1 MPGTEDFNKKWEEIS
16 NQSANNLLQNE
27 MSLYNPNEQMTPYAY
42 NAGTKGPAF
51 FKRYYA
57 YGPETFERIGFSP
70 FKDNEKIFN
79 EGVSGAA
86 ELKRSLVHGFA
97 PLFIRGF
104 VSGPKSLGK
113 MAQGDFGED
122 EEEAEAYAEASAI
135 ASSTRG
141 GITGFVGNMLTNFG
155 YTAGII
161 TEAIAEEVL
170 TAGLST
176 EYTIFNAGKNLARGM
191 TYVGRAPKVARGVL
205 ATESVL
211 SRTKTLGSTLKKLD
225 NITEARNYV
234 NSLKVN
240 KTIGNVATKS
250 KSTGK
255 AVLDFFNPL
264 SNTTEAIID
273 VAKNSKNLQGLSK
286 GANAVFKTAGGLYRD
301 IRNVNMALSEA
312 RLEAGFTKKETL
324 EQLYDEYRE
333 THNGEDPS
341 AELYDNMKETAQNA
355 ANGSLIANTIL
366 IYATNKVAF
375 DNIMSPKKG
384 LNKIIN
390 KKISQVKQNV
400 AGRTFREFTEKT
412 LSTGRKVLTPKLTTI
427 KSGWKGFRGTA
438 QAVKKLGARQV
449 AKNVIGYTK
458 ANIMEGIQ
466 ESMQDVIAKTSK
478 DYYTEAFYSEP
489 VASYYY
495 TEAYI
500 NNKNNDGRSIWDN
513 VKEGFQAQVYET
525 NERGEFVDEFG
536 KPILRGENKEK
547 QLSGRGL
554 ETFASGFAMGILA
567 GPINKALPF
576 AQKQIARLRNKE
588 QYDAAKKRMQEY
600 NDGMSAKINKTLADD
615 PLNMYNARLYNLGVQ
630 SKLAEQIADPD
641 TKAKQDAI
649 EEATVRQISQMIEM
663 NSTDIWLDH
672 LENIKGLTQEE
683 YAEYFG
689 ISVEQAEGHTQKID
703 QIIGRTKDIVK
714 NYEEV
719 KEMYPNPVDLSLY
732 EKGSVEYQKA
742 ALFSTAWDE
751 AVRNVIF
758 YNDNYKTTLS
768 RMSKVY
774 TAMTSDKI
782 IGKVDPL
789 RVQPLFNENDL
800 DGEIGRLRTE
810 VEALKGSTT
819 PESKKL
825 LEQRKESL
833 KALEEYRQ
841 SYNEFMNHFYK
852 TARSQEDIEID
863 FIESELSKIETKL
876 KAKPKRSERIQL
888 EREQKRLN
896 ARLAQFNET
905 GISDQSKTSESYSE
919 DVVQVREPR
928 KSGYKNTI
936 VKKTETTDEKGRKEV
951 KYERY
956 AVDENG
962 NERKMSREGIG
973 TTVGEFAPL
982 TNENNLFYDDDGNLT
997 YDANA
1002 EVNINSVTEYK
1013 DENGNTKYSTKLSVR
1028 AKGKGPFDT
1037 RIITNVNPVN
1047 EGTYR
1052 TESISKFQ
1060 GTSVSNKTEERKQKR
1075 QELQNKKD
1083 RLIEINNE
1091 IDQLE
1096 NTKNNLS
1103 TPEYYEQF
1111 LQGKVDSQ
1119 YQEREIER
1127 IERKIS
1133 NLEKEKSE
1141 LDAEVESTV
1150 DSINTVKL
1158 SQLEGSFKRYLKTL
1172 ADQSNE
1178 TLLEKNIEEAFDLL
1192 IDYYRLGRE
1201 AQGMADAIN
1210 ILNDPSGFADHVD
1223 NNFNWMSDLWENRE
1237 DMIRKNITE
1246 QTKRIQY
1253 NNLLNLLAAEEIYVD
1268 LDEFAN
1274 WKENGELPTEF
1285 YDAKNKRV
1293 IPKGSILYNQVA
1305 EKFIGLDFLNSI
1317 EQNRK
1322 SPEQKLKEKL
1332 KMLDAL
1338 EQEEIDSLQQYNMRV
1353 DISNIDETE
1362 FTLNSVKDKIGI
1374 DQYLEATY
1382 TSADGL
1388 PISITFYKDADG
1400 NIKYNDNDGSV
1411 VGSISLK
1418 LREGKIFAY
1427 KQQPDPVEVKAIKDK
1442 YDQLRAEAAEG
1453 SIAETS
1459 SVILEGGEVSLDDLS
1474 VNTPIENM
1482 PAELREKLIEAFD
1495 IYRTDPNNEYLFP
1508 DNLTQADLDEK
1519 FAKYITT
1526 EPEAINIVEEY
1537 IKEQRLKA
1545 ATTQGQAAPPIFTL
1559 SNGKRISAEDATDE
1573 QIQTVLKRYNLEISD
1588 LENKRNKS
1596 VDDELRLKELKEQYS
1611 LLEAYVKNRIN
1622 KAFTPEMQNAL
1633 ELIKQLQK
1641 EQERIEALPTGY
1653 KIGQKILR
1661 RVTNVIQKFLGKKYE
1676 YDKKDVLLAA
1686 YNLTI
1691 GEGQSVKDFI
1701 DVLKSSNLPGF
1712 NEKSYEAIEKFIN
1725 EYNDPDLKDIDPA
1738 LLAARRGDKKAQ
1750 EEFEKFG
1757 LEWEQ
1762 TTTYRFVGQS
1772 EVDVLLSGKNVDSK
1786 RGMAD
1791 AGIDVTTSPKV
1802 TTAATN
1808 EYRVTFKESFD
1819 VNNGLGKVRQ
1829 KNKELGDHNLKKG
1842 RGYSL
1847 NDVAKIEKLDE
1858 NGNVVETIYSPN
1870 IDSLKDATINFITEQ
1885 ATYQWGRDRGNVI
1898 DDLTKK
1904 YFSGVKIQPNLNEI
1918 SQEAF
1923 DSLYGRNGIYKTIKD
1938 YIDTNDLIVVA
1949 NGLIVYD
1956 EDANVAGEIDLLV
1969 VDRKGNF
1976 QIIDIKTGETAKW
1989 AGYNNPQNKNYA
2001 KQIENTYQQMVY
2013 ARLLKNMFGIDA
2025 KINILPIETTSDIT
2039 TGKILTAKR
2048 PTSPDLLEADKIV
2061 FPLKPTQEMYDKL
2074 NAEIPETKPKF
2085 NGTVPSDDVND
2096 TINDPNLDDVEGTD
2110 YENENPEGEEGT
2122 EPNNLK
2128 EFNALKSKIEKADFD
2143 ELQIIMV
2150 DLTLNSL
2157 KYTAEQFSE
2166 LNSLIEAR
2174 QEALKVQDE
2183 NEEGEVITYNV
2194 GDQVYSESDIFTS
2207 TNRKF
2212 LSANQTAVISEISG
2226 DRITVKPE
2234 GKRTKMEMSIE
2245 EFKKKFK
2252 PANTLFSGQGSPG
2265 PTVDESEGVTQE
2277 STDTVSDLLDGQ
2289 DAASRQKDLEDQAIV
2304 ENTRDNL
2311 LDDLDC

>member
-1 MPGTEDFNKKWEEIS
+1 MADPNSDYFKKLAE
-16 NQSANNLLQNE
+16 QSANTFLNKTQQYNNLNE
-27 MSLYNPNEQMTPYAY
+27 SISPYTY
-42 NAGTKGPAF
+42 DAGKNSGSF
-51 FKRYYA
+51 YKRYKA
-57 YGPETFERIGFSP
+57 LGKETFDEIGFSP
-70 FKDNEKIFN
+70 FNKNEEVFN
-79 EGVSGAA
+79 EGVSWYTDF
-86 ELKRSLVHGFA
+86 KRSLVYGAA
-97 PLFIRGF
+97 PLFVRGF
-104 VSGPKSLGK
+104 VSGPKSLGQ
-113 MAQGDFGED
+113 MLQGNFGED

-135 ASSTRG
+135 GSSTRG
-141 GITGFVGNMLTNFG
+141 GIAGFTGNLLTNFG
-155 YTAGII
+155 YTAGIMI
-161 TEAIAEEVL
+161 EAVAEEVL
-170 TAGLST
+170 TAGLSS
-176 EYTIFNAGKNLARGM
+176 EYTIFNAGRNLTRGFQ
-191 TYVGRAPKVARGVL
+191 YVGRAPKVARGVR
-205 ATESVL
+205 ATESIL
-211 SRTKTLGSTLKKLD
+211 SKTKPISSSLRNLD
-225 NITEARNYV
+225 NITEARNYFQ
-234 NSLKVN
+234 SLKVDKSLEN
-240 KTIGNVATKS
+240 IARQSTKAGKTVG
-250 KSTGK
+250 GK
-255 AVLDFFNPL
+255 LFSFVNPIN
-264 SNTTEAIID
+264 NTTDAIAD
-273 VAKNSKNLQGLSK
+273 VIKTSKNFQGLDK
-286 GANAVFKTAGGLYRD
+286 VGNALYKTAGGIYRD

-312 RLEAGFTKKETL
+312 RLEAGFTKKDTFD
-324 EQLYDEYRE
+324 QLFDEYRE
-333 THNGEDPS
+333 THNGEAPPDEIQDEMRKS
-341 AELYDNMKETAQNA
+341 AQQA
-355 ANGSLIANTIL
+355 ANSALIANSFL
-366 IYATNKVAF
+366 IFYSNKIAF
-375 DNIMSPKKG
+375 DNIMSPKRG
-384 LNKIIN
+384 LNRIIN
-390 KKISQVKQNV
+390 KKISDLKESV
-400 AGRTFREFTEKT
+400 ASRTFREFTTKT
-412 LSTGRKVLTPKLTTI
+412 LKSGTKVLTPKLTTI
-427 KSGWKGFRGTA
+427 KKGWNGFRGTV
-438 QAVKKLGARQV
+438 QAVKKLGPRQV

-489 VASYYY
+489 VASHYY
-495 TEAYI
+495 TESYI
-500 NNKNNDGRSIWDN
+500 NEKDNENRSIWN
-513 VKEGFQAQVYET
+513 NFSEGLQAQVFET
-525 NERGEFVDEFG
+525 NARGEFVDEFG
-536 KPILRGENKEK
+536 KPILRGEKKEK
-547 QLSGRGL
+547 QFSTRGL

-567 GPINKALPF
+567 GPVNRALPF
-576 AQKQIARLRNKE
+576 AIQQTKRVFNKAE
-588 QYDAAKKRMQEY
+588 YDAAKKRMAE
-600 NDGMSAKINKTLADD
+600 NDEKMASKVNKTLADD
-615 PLNMYNARLYNLGVQ
+615 PLNMFNSRLFNLGAQ
-630 SKLAEQIADPD
+630 AKLADQIADPD

-649 EEATVRQISQMIEM
+649 EEATVKQISQMIEM
-663 NSTDIWLDH
+663 NATDIWLDH
-672 LENIKGLTQEE
+672 LENIKKLTQDE
-683 YAEYFG
+683 YAEYTG
-689 ISVEQAEGHTQKID
+689 ISVEQADGHTQKID
-703 QIIGRTKDIVK
+703 QIITKTKDIVK

-719 KEMYPNPVDLSLY
+719 KEMYPNPVDLSAY
-732 EKGSVEYQKA
+732 KKGSIAYQKA
-742 ALFSTAWDE
+742 ALFSKAWDE
-751 AVRNVIF
+751 AVKNVIF
-758 YNDNYKTTLS
+758 YNDSYKTTLS
-768 RMSKVY
+768 RMGKVY
-774 TAMTSDKI
+774 DAMTSNKL
-782 IGKVDPL
+782 IGNIDPL

-800 DGEIGRLRTE
+800 DGEIGRLKTE
-810 VEALKGSTT
+810 IDTLQGATT

-825 LEQRKESL
+825 LAERKESL
-833 KALEEYRQ
+833 AALEQYRE

-852 TARSQEDIEID
+852 TARSQEDIEVEAIEKQIVNID
-863 FIESELSKIETKL
+863 EKL
-876 KAKPKRSERIQL
+876 KSKPSKVDKLKL
-888 EREQKRLN
+888 EREKKRLN
-896 ARLAQFNET
+896 ERLTQFEKNE
-905 GISDQSKTSESYSE
+905 
-919 DVVQVREPR
+919 VR
-928 KSGYKNTI
+928 T
-936 VKKTETTDEKGRKEV
+936 
-951 KYERY
+951 
-956 AVDENG
+956 
-962 NERKMSREGIG
+962 RE
-973 TTVGEFAPL
+973 
-982 TNENNLFYDDDGNLT
+982 
-997 YDANA
+997 
-1002 EVNINSVTEYK
+1002 
-1013 DENGNTKYSTKLSVR
+1013 
-1028 AKGKGPFDT
+1028 
-1037 RIITNVNPVN
+1037 
-1047 EGTYR
+1047 
-1052 TESISKFQ
+1052 
-1060 GTSVSNKTEERKQKR
+1060 R
-1075 QELQNKKD
+1075 QELKNK
-1083 RLIEINNE
+1083 RSRIEDINNE

-1133 NLEKEKSE
+1133 NLEKEKE
-1141 LDAEVESTV
+1141 LISTEV
-1150 DSINTVKL
+1150 DSTMDATSEKMLAN
-1158 SQLEGSFKRYLKTL
+1158 LEGSFKRYLNAL
-1172 ADQSNE
+1172 ARQSNE
-1178 TLLEKNIEEAFDLL
+1178 KTLDGKIDEAFELL
-1192 IDYYRLGRE
+1192 VDYYRLGKE
-1201 AQGMADAIN
+1201 AQTMADAVN
-1210 ILNDPSGFADHVD
+1210 ILNDPAGFAEHVD
-1223 NNFNWMSDLWENRE
+1223 NNYNWMSDLWENRE

-1253 NNLLNLLAAEEIYVD
+1253 NDLLNSLASKGIYVD
-1268 LDEFAN
+1268 LKEFAN
-1274 WKENGELPTEF
+1274 WKNNGELPTEF
-1285 YDAKNKRV
+1285 YDSVNKRI
-1293 IPKGSILYNQVA
+1293 IPKGSILYDESIYEFLLLDHLHNQT
-1305 EKFIGLDFLNSI
+1305 EKL
-1317 EQNRK
+1317 K

-1338 EQEEIDSLQQYNMRV
+1338 EQEAMDSLQQYNMRV

-1427 KQQPDPVEVKAIKDK
+1427 KQQPDPVEVKAIKDR

-1526 EPEAINIVEEY
+1526 EPEAIDIVEEY
-1537 IKEQRLKA
+1537 IKEQKLKA

-1641 EQERIEALPTGY
+1641 EQEKIESLPTAY
-1653 KIGQKILR
+1653 KVGLKLLR
-1661 RVTNVIQKFLGKKYE
+1661 RVTNVIQKFLGVKYE
-1676 YDKKDVLLAA
+1676 YSSKPEILAA
-1686 YNLTI
+1686 FNVTV

-1712 NEKSYEAIEKFIN
+1712 NEKSYEAIEKFMNDYIADRKSVVVEEVTYNSLLEKAEKNVSATVGLNFAFFNTLTNAIKNKQITSREQLNNILEDWNERSAYNGNPNRITSNQQKWIN
-1725 EYNDPDLKDIDPA
+1725 EELVKLPETTKAPEEDLE
-1738 LLAARRGDKKAQ
+1738 G
-1750 EEFEKFG
+1750 
-1757 LEWEQ
+1757 
-1762 TTTYRFVGQS
+1762 
-1772 EVDVLLSGKNVDSK
+1772 
-1786 RGMAD
+1786 
-1791 AGIDVTTSPKV
+1791 
-1802 TTAATN
+1802 
-1808 EYRVTFKESFD
+1808 
-1819 VNNGLGKVRQ
+1819 
-1829 KNKELGDHNLKKG
+1829 
-1842 RGYSL
+1842 
-1847 NDVAKIEKLDE
+1847 
-1858 NGNVVETIYSPN
+1858 
-1870 IDSLKDATINFITEQ
+1870 LKDATVNFITEQ

-1904 YFSGVKIQPNLNEI
+1904 YFSGVKIQPNLDEI

-1976 QIIDIKTGETAKW
+1976 QIIDIKTGEAAKW

-2048 PTSPDLLEADKIV
+2048 PTVPDLLEADKIV

-2110 YENENPEGEEGT
+2110 YENENPEGEEGG

-2157 KYTAEQFSE
+2157 KYTAEQLSE

-2289 DAASRQKDLEDQAIV
+2289 DAASRQKALEDQAIV

>member
-1 MPGTEDFNKKWEEIS
+1 
-16 NQSANNLLQNE
+16 
-27 MSLYNPNEQMTPYAY
+27 
-42 NAGTKGPAF
+42 
-51 FKRYYA
+51 
-57 YGPETFERIGFSP
+57 
-70 FKDNEKIFN
+70 
-79 EGVSGAA
+79 
-86 ELKRSLVHGFA
+86 
-97 PLFIRGF
+97 
-104 VSGPKSLGK
+104 
-113 MAQGDFGED
+113 
-122 EEEAEAYAEASAI
+122 
-135 ASSTRG
+135 
-141 GITGFVGNMLTNFG
+141 
-155 YTAGII
+155 
-161 TEAIAEEVL
+161 
-170 TAGLST
+170 
-176 EYTIFNAGKNLARGM
+176 
-191 TYVGRAPKVARGVL
+191 
-205 ATESVL
+205 
-211 SRTKTLGSTLKKLD
+211 
-225 NITEARNYV
+225 
-234 NSLKVN
+234 
-240 KTIGNVATKS
+240 
-250 KSTGK
+250 
-255 AVLDFFNPL
+255 
-264 SNTTEAIID
+264 
-273 VAKNSKNLQGLSK
+273 
-286 GANAVFKTAGGLYRD
+286 
-301 IRNVNMALSEA
+301 
-312 RLEAGFTKKETL
+312 
-324 EQLYDEYRE
+324 
-333 THNGEDPS
+333 
-341 AELYDNMKETAQNA
+341 
-355 ANGSLIANTIL
+355 
-366 IYATNKVAF
+366 
-375 DNIMSPKKG
+375 
-384 LNKIIN
+384 
-390 KKISQVKQNV
+390 
-400 AGRTFREFTEKT
+400 
-412 LSTGRKVLTPKLTTI
+412 
-427 KSGWKGFRGTA
+427 
-438 QAVKKLGARQV
+438 
-449 AKNVIGYTK
+449 
-458 ANIMEGIQ
+458 
-466 ESMQDVIAKTSK
+466 
-478 DYYTEAFYSEP
+478 
-489 VASYYY
+489 
-495 TEAYI
+495 
-500 NNKNNDGRSIWDN
+500 
-513 VKEGFQAQVYET
+513 
-525 NERGEFVDEFG
+525 
-536 KPILRGENKEK
+536 
-547 QLSGRGL
+547 
-554 ETFASGFAMGILA
+554 MGILTV
-567 GPINKALPF
+567 PINRALPF

-774 TAMTSDKI
+774 TAMTSNKI

-810 VEALKGSTT
+810 VESLKGSTT

-876 KAKPKRSERIQL
+876 KAKPRRSERIQL

-896 ARLAQFNET
+896 ARLAQFEKNE
-905 GISDQSKTSESYSE
+905 
-919 DVVQVREPR
+919 VR
-928 KSGYKNTI
+928 T
-936 VKKTETTDEKGRKEV
+936 
-951 KYERY
+951 
-956 AVDENG
+956 
-962 NERKMSREGIG
+962 RE
-973 TTVGEFAPL
+973 
-982 TNENNLFYDDDGNLT
+982 
-997 YDANA
+997 
-1002 EVNINSVTEYK
+1002 
-1013 DENGNTKYSTKLSVR
+1013 
-1028 AKGKGPFDT
+1028 
-1037 RIITNVNPVN
+1037 
-1047 EGTYR
+1047 
-1052 TESISKFQ
+1052 
-1060 GTSVSNKTEERKQKR
+1060 R
-1075 QELQNKKD
+1075 QELKNKKD

-1338 EQEEIDSLQQYNMRV
+1338 EQEEIDSLQQYNIRV

-1495 IYRTDPNNEYLFP
+1495 IYRTDPNNQYLFP

-1559 SNGKRISAEDATDE
+1559 SNGKRVSAEDATDE

-1701 DVLKSSNLPGF
+1701 DILKSSNLPGF

-1772 EVDVLLSGKNVDSK
+1772 EVDVLLSGKNIDSK

-1802 TTAATN
+1802 TTAANN

-1858 NGNVVETIYSPN
+1858 NGNVIETIYSPN

-1904 YFSGVKIQPNLNEI
+1904 YFSGVKIQPNLDEI

-1976 QIIDIKTGETAKW
+1976 QIIDIKTGEAAKW

-2048 PTSPDLLEADKIV
+2048 PTVPDLLEADKIV

-2207 TNRKF
+2207 KNRKF

-2226 DRITVKPE
+2226 DKITVKPE

>member
-1 MPGTEDFNKKWEEIS
+1 MPSTEDFNKKWEEIS

-79 EGVSGAA
+79 EGVSNAA
-86 ELKRSLVHGFA
+86 ELRRSLVHGFA

-104 VSGPKSLGK
+104 VSGPKSLGR
-113 MAQGDFGED
+113 MMQGDFSED

-161 TEAIAEEVL
+161 TEALAEEIL

-176 EYTIFNAGKNLARGM
+176 EYTIFNAGKNLARGV
-191 TYVGRAPKVARGVL
+191 TYVGRAPKVAKGVL

-211 SRTKTLGSTLKKLD
+211 SRTKTLGSVLKKLD

-234 NSLKVN
+234 NALKVN
-240 KTIGNVATKS
+240 RTVGNVATKS
-250 KSTGK
+250 RSTGK
-255 AVLDFFNPL
+255 AILNFFNPI
-264 SNTTEAIID
+264 SNTTEAIMD
-273 VAKNSKNLQGLSK
+273 VAKNSKNLQGIAK

-341 AELYDNMKETAQNA
+341 AELYDKMKETAQSA

-390 KKISQVKQNV
+390 KRISQVKQNI
-400 AGRTFREFTEKT
+400 AGRTYREFTKKT

-438 QAVKKLGARQV
+438 QAVKKLGARRV
-449 AKNVIGYTK
+449 AKNVIGFTK

-466 ESMQDVIAKTSK
+466 ESMQDVIAKASK

-500 NNKNNDGRSIWDN
+500 NNKNNEGRSLWDN

-567 GPINKALPF
+567 GPMNRALPF

-588 QYDAAKKRMQEY
+588 QYAAAKKRMEEY
-600 NDGMSAKINKTLADD
+600 NDRMSDKINKTLAND

-641 TKAKQDAI
+641 TKVKQDAI

-951 KYERY
+951 KYEKY

-962 NERKMSREGIG
+962 NERKMAGDGIG

-982 TNENNLFYDDDGNLT
+982 TNENNLFYNEDGNLT

-1002 EVNINSVTEYK
+1002 EVDINSVTEYK
-1013 DENGNTKYSTKLSVR
+1013 DENGNTKYSTKLSIR

-1047 EGTYR
+1047 EETYR

-1060 GTSVSNKTEERKQKR
+1060 DTSVSNKTEERKQKR

-1274 WKENGELPTEF
+1274 WQENGELPTEF
-1285 YDAKNKRV
+1285 YDDKNKRV

-1305 EKFIGLDFLNSI
+1305 YKFIRLDSLNSK

-1338 EQEEIDSLQQYNMRV
+1338 EQEEMNSLQQYNMRV

-1388 PISITFYKDADG
+1388 PISITFYKDSDG

-1641 EQERIEALPTGY
+1641 EQEKIESLPTAY
-1653 KIGQKILR
+1653 KVGLKLLR
-1661 RVTNVIQKFLGKKYE
+1661 RVTNVIQKFLGVKYE
-1676 YDKKDVLLAA
+1676 YSSKPEILAA
-1686 YNLTI
+1686 FNVTV

-1701 DVLKSSNLPGF
+1701 DVLKSSNLTGF
-1712 NEKSYEAIEKFIN
+1712 NDKSYKAIEKFM
-1725 EYNDPDLKDIDPA
+1725 NDYIAD
-1738 LLAARRGDKKAQ
+1738 RRG
-1750 EEFEKFG
+1750 
-1757 LEWEQ
+1757 
-1762 TTTYRFVGQS
+1762 
-1772 EVDVLLSGKNVDSK
+1772 
-1786 RGMAD
+1786 
-1791 AGIDVTTSPKV
+1791 
-1802 TTAATN
+1802 TTAPVSDNA
-1808 EYRVTFKESFD
+1808 D
-1819 VNNGLGKVRQ
+1819 
-1829 KNKELGDHNLKKG
+1829 
-1842 RGYSL
+1842 
-1847 NDVAKIEKLDE
+1847 IEKR
-1858 NGNVVETIYSPN
+1858 NTFTR
-1870 IDSLKDATINFITEQ
+1870 DSLKEISDGTGLAKKGTEILNPDKVASQLKIGDKIIFYAERERTGIWDGKTIREDKSNNPFGILGILSDVNGYIKNQSNIDAELAALEGTKDTEEGLENLEGLRDATVNFITEQ

-1904 YFSGVKIQPNLNEI
+1904 YFSGVKIQPNLDEI

-2048 PTSPDLLEADKIV
+2048 PTAPDLLEADKIV

-2096 TINDPNLDDVEGTD
+2096 TINDPNLDDVEGSD

-2212 LSANQTAVISEISG
+2212 LSANQIAVISEISG

-2234 GKRTKMEMSIE
+2234 GEKTKMEMSIE

-2252 PANTLFSGQGSPG
+2252 PASTLFSGQGSPG
-2265 PTVDESEGVTQE
+2265 PTVDENEGVTQE
-2277 STDTVSDLLDGQ
+2277 STDAVSDLLDGQ
-2289 DAASRQKDLEDQAIV
+2289 DAASRQKALEDQAIV

>member
-1 MPGTEDFNKKWEEIS
+1 MADPNSDYFKKLAE
-16 NQSANNLLQNE
+16 QSANTFLNKTQQYNNLNE
-27 MSLYNPNEQMTPYAY
+27 SISPYTY
-42 NAGTKGPAF
+42 DAGKNSGSF
-51 FKRYYA
+51 YKRYKA
-57 YGPETFERIGFSP
+57 LGKETFDEIGFSP
-70 FKDNEKIFN
+70 FNKNEEVFN
-79 EGVSGAA
+79 EGVSWYTDF
-86 ELKRSLVHGFA
+86 KRSLVYGAA
-97 PLFIRGF
+97 PLFVRGF
-104 VSGPKSLGK
+104 VSGPKSLGQ
-113 MAQGDFGED
+113 MLQGNFGED

-135 ASSTRG
+135 GSSTRG
-141 GITGFVGNMLTNFG
+141 GIAGFTGNLLTNFG
-155 YTAGII
+155 YTAGIMI
-161 TEAIAEEVL
+161 EAVAEEVL
-170 TAGLST
+170 TAGLSS
-176 EYTIFNAGKNLARGM
+176 EYTIFNAGKNLTKGFQ
-191 TYVGRAPKVARGVL
+191 YVGRAPKVARGVR
-205 ATESVL
+205 ATESIL
-211 SRTKTLGSTLKKLD
+211 SKTKPISSSLRNLD
-225 NITEARNYV
+225 NITEARNYFQ
-234 NSLKVN
+234 SLKVDKSLEN
-240 KTIGNVATKS
+240 IARQSAKAGKTKG
-250 KSTGK
+250 GK
-255 AVLDFFNPL
+255 LLNYFNPIN
-264 SNTTEAIID
+264 NTTDAIAD
-273 VAKNSKNLQGLSK
+273 VIKTSKNFQGLDK
-286 GANAVFKTAGGLYRD
+286 VGNALYKTAGGIYRD

-312 RLEAGFTKKETL
+312 RLEAGFTKKDTFD
-324 EQLYDEYRE
+324 QLFDEYRE
-333 THNGEDPS
+333 THNGEAPPDEIQDEMRKS
-341 AELYDNMKETAQNA
+341 AQQA
-355 ANGSLIANTIL
+355 ANSALIANSFL
-366 IYATNKVAF
+366 IFYSNKIAF

-384 LNKIIN
+384 LNRIIN
-390 KKISQVKQNV
+390 KKISDLKESV
-400 AGRTFREFTEKT
+400 ASRTFREFTTKT
-412 LSTGRKVLTPKLTTI
+412 LKSGTKVLTPKLTTI
-427 KSGWKGFRGTA
+427 KKGWNGFRGTV
-438 QAVKKLGARQV
+438 QAIKKLGPRQV

-458 ANIMEGIQ
+458 ANVMEGFQ

-489 VASYYY
+489 VASHYY
-495 TEAYI
+495 TESYI
-500 NNKNNDGRSIWDN
+500 NERDHENRSIWN
-513 VKEGFQAQVYET
+513 NFSEGLQAQLFET
-525 NERGEFVDEFG
+525 NARGEFVDEFG
-536 KPILRGENKEK
+536 MPILRGEKKEK
-547 QLSGRGL
+547 QYSTRGL

-567 GPINKALPF
+567 GPVNRALPF
-576 AQKQIARLRNKE
+576 AIQQTKRIFNKAE
-588 QYDAAKKRMQEY
+588 YDAAKKRMAE
-600 NDGMSAKINKTLADD
+600 NDEKMASKVNQTLADD
-615 PLNMYNARLYNLGVQ
+615 PLNMFNSRLFNLGAQ
-630 SKLAEQIADPD
+630 AKLADQIADPD

-649 EEATVRQISQMIEM
+649 EEATVKQISQMIEM
-663 NSTDIWLDH
+663 NATDIWLDH
-672 LENIKGLTQEE
+672 LENIKKLTQDE

-689 ISVEQAEGHTQKID
+689 ISVEQADGHTQKID
-703 QIIGRTKDIVK
+703 QIITKTKDIVK

-719 KEMYPNPVDLSLY
+719 KEMYPNPVDLSAY
-732 EKGSVEYQKA
+732 KKGSIAYQKA
-742 ALFSTAWDE
+742 ALFSKAWDE
-751 AVRNVIF
+751 AVKNVIF
-758 YNDNYKTTLS
+758 YNDSYKTTLS
-768 RMSKVY
+768 RMGKVY
-774 TAMTSDKI
+774 DAMTSNKL
-782 IGKVDPL
+782 IGNIDPL

-800 DGEIGRLRTE
+800 DGEIGRLKTE
-810 VEALKGSTT
+810 IDALQGATT

-825 LEQRKESL
+825 LAERKESL
-833 KALEEYRQ
+833 VALEQYRE

-852 TARSQEDIEID
+852 TARSQEDIEVEAIEKQIVNID
-863 FIESELSKIETKL
+863 EKL
-876 KAKPKRSERIQL
+876 KSKPSKVDKLKL
-888 EREQKRLN
+888 EREKKRLN
-896 ARLAQFNET
+896 ERLTQFEKNE
-905 GISDQSKTSESYSE
+905 
-919 DVVQVREPR
+919 VR
-928 KSGYKNTI
+928 T
-936 VKKTETTDEKGRKEV
+936 
-951 KYERY
+951 
-956 AVDENG
+956 
-962 NERKMSREGIG
+962 RE
-973 TTVGEFAPL
+973 
-982 TNENNLFYDDDGNLT
+982 
-997 YDANA
+997 
-1002 EVNINSVTEYK
+1002 
-1013 DENGNTKYSTKLSVR
+1013 
-1028 AKGKGPFDT
+1028 
-1037 RIITNVNPVN
+1037 
-1047 EGTYR
+1047 
-1052 TESISKFQ
+1052 
-1060 GTSVSNKTEERKQKR
+1060 R
-1075 QELQNKKD
+1075 QELKNK
-1083 RLIEINNE
+1083 RSRIEDINNE

-1133 NLEKEKSE
+1133 NLEKEKE
-1141 LDAEVESTV
+1141 LISTEV
-1150 DSINTVKL
+1150 DSTMDATSEKMLAN
-1158 SQLEGSFKRYLKTL
+1158 LEGSFKRYLNAL
-1172 ADQSNE
+1172 ARQSNE
-1178 TLLEKNIEEAFDLL
+1178 KTLDGKIDEAFELL
-1192 IDYYRLGRE
+1192 VDYYRLGKE
-1201 AQGMADAIN
+1201 AQTMADAVN
-1210 ILNDPSGFADHVD
+1210 ILNDPAGFAEHVD
-1223 NNFNWMSDLWENRE
+1223 NNYTWMSDLWENRE

-1253 NNLLNLLAAEEIYVD
+1253 NDLLNSLASKGIYVD
-1268 LDEFAN
+1268 LKEFAN
-1274 WKENGELPTEF
+1274 WKNNGELPTEF
-1285 YDAKNKRV
+1285 YDSVNKRV
-1293 IPKGSILYNQVA
+1293 IPKGSILYDESIYEFLLLDHLLNQT
-1305 EKFIGLDFLNSI
+1305 EKL
-1317 EQNRK
+1317 K

-1338 EQEEIDSLQQYNMRV
+1338 EQEEMDSLQQYNMRV

-1427 KQQPDPVEVKAIKDK
+1427 KQQPDPVEVKAIKDR

-1526 EPEAINIVEEY
+1526 EPEAIDIVEKY

-1559 SNGKRISAEDATDE
+1559 SNGKRVSAEDATDK
-1573 QIQTVLKRYNLEISD
+1573 QIQSVLLQYNNEINAI
-1588 LENKRNKS
+1588 ENNKNKS
-1596 VDDELRLKELKEQYS
+1596 INDEIRLKELKEKYS
-1611 LLEAYVKNRIN
+1611 ILEAYFKSRAVKD
-1622 KAFTPEMQNAL
+1622 FTPEMQNAL

-1641 EQERIEALPTGY
+1641 EQEKIESLPTAY
-1653 KIGQKILR
+1653 KVGLKLLR
-1661 RVTNVIQKFLGKKYE
+1661 RVTNVIQKFLGVKYE
-1676 YDKKDVLLAA
+1676 YSSKPEILAA
-1686 YNLTI
+1686 FNVTV

-1712 NEKSYEAIEKFIN
+1712 NDKSYEAIEKFM
-1725 EYNDPDLKDIDPA
+1725 NDYIA
-1738 LLAARRGDKKAQ
+1738 NRRGTTAPVSDKKADI
-1750 EEFEKFG
+1750 EKRNTFTRDSLKEISDGTGLAKKGTEILNPDKVASQLKIGDKIIFYAERERTGIWDGKTIREDKSNNPFG
-1757 LEWEQ
+1757 ILGILSDVNGYIKNQSNIDAELAALEGAKEV
-1762 TTTYRFVGQS
+1762 TYYS
-1772 EVDVLLSGKNVDSK
+1772 LLEKAEKNVS
-1786 RGMAD
+1786 
-1791 AGIDVTTSPKV
+1791 
-1802 TTAATN
+1802 AT
-1808 EYRVTFKESFD
+1808 V
-1819 VNNGLGKVRQ
+1819 GLNFAFFNALTNAI
-1829 KNKELGDHNLKKG
+1829 KNKEITS
-1842 RGYSL
+1842 REQL
-1847 NDVAKIEKLDE
+1847 NNILEDWNERSAY
-1858 NGNVVETIYSPN
+1858 NGNPNRITSNQQKWINEELVKLPETTQAPEE
-1870 IDSLKDATINFITEQ
+1870 DLEGLRDATVNFITEQ

-1904 YFSGVKIQPNLNEI
+1904 YFSGVKIQPNLDEI

-1923 DSLYGRNGIYKTIKD
+1923 DSLYGRNGIYKSIKN
-1938 YIDTNDLIVVA
+1938 YIDKNDLIVVA

-1976 QIIDIKTGETAKW
+1976 QIIDIKTGEAAKW

-2048 PTSPDLLEADKIV
+2048 PTVPDLLEAGKIV

-2085 NGTVPSDDVND
+2085 NGTVPSNDVND

-2157 KYTAEQFSE
+2157 KYTAEQLSE

-2183 NEEGEVITYNV
+2183 NEEGEVISYNV
-2194 GDQVYSESDIFTS
+2194 GDEFYSESDIFTS

-2212 LSANQTAVISEISG
+2212 LSANETAVISERSG
-2226 DRITVKPE
+2226 DRITIRPTKNKRKKP
-2234 GKRTKMEMSIE
+2234 MEMSIE

-2289 DAASRQKDLEDQAIV
+2289 DAASRQKDLEDQAKQ
-2304 ENTRDNL
+2304 EDTRDNL
-2311 LDDLDC
+2311 LDDLNCSTKRT

>member
-79 EGVSGAA
+79 EGVSGIA
-86 ELKRSLVHGFA
+86 ELNRSLVHGFA
-97 PLFIRGF
+97 PLFVRGF

-113 MAQGDFGED
+113 MMQGDFGED

-161 TEAIAEEVL
+161 TEALAEEVL
-170 TAGLST
+170 TAGLSS

-341 AELYDNMKETAQNA
+341 AELYDSMKETAQSA

-384 LNKIIN
+384 LNKIID

-466 ESMQDVIAKTSK
+466 ESMQDVIAKASK

-500 NNKNNDGRSIWDN
+500 NNKNNEGRSLWDN

-554 ETFASGFAMGILA
+554 ETFASGFAMGILTV
-567 GPINKALPF
+567 PINRALPF

-703 QIIGRTKDIVK
+703 QIIGRTKDILK

-758 YNDNYKTTLS
+758 YNDNYKTTLN

-774 TAMTSDKI
+774 TAMTSNKI

-810 VEALKGSTT
+810 VESLKGSTT

-876 KAKPKRSERIQL
+876 KAKPRRSERIQL

-896 ARLAQFNET
+896 ERLTQFEKNE
-905 GISDQSKTSESYSE
+905 
-919 DVVQVREPR
+919 VR
-928 KSGYKNTI
+928 T
-936 VKKTETTDEKGRKEV
+936 
-951 KYERY
+951 
-956 AVDENG
+956 
-962 NERKMSREGIG
+962 RE
-973 TTVGEFAPL
+973 
-982 TNENNLFYDDDGNLT
+982 
-997 YDANA
+997 
-1002 EVNINSVTEYK
+1002 
-1013 DENGNTKYSTKLSVR
+1013 
-1028 AKGKGPFDT
+1028 
-1037 RIITNVNPVN
+1037 
-1047 EGTYR
+1047 
-1052 TESISKFQ
+1052 
-1060 GTSVSNKTEERKQKR
+1060 R
-1075 QELQNKKD
+1075 QELKNK
-1083 RLIEINNE
+1083 RSRIEDINNE

-1133 NLEKEKSE
+1133 NLEKEKE
-1141 LDAEVESTV
+1141 LISTEVESTM
-1150 DSINTVKL
+1150 DFTNEKML
-1158 SQLEGSFKRYLKTL
+1158 ANLEGSFKKYLKTL
-1172 ADQSNE
+1172 ANQSNE
-1178 TLLEKNIEEAFDLL
+1178 TLLEGNIDEAFDLL

-1427 KQQPDPVEVKAIKDK
+1427 KQQPDPVEVKAIKDR

-1526 EPEAINIVEEY
+1526 EPEAIDIVEKY